1 MRCQRS
7 TRTTR
12 FWNTFQVLSLSN
24 KIQINEIVGG
34 PKQYALKLRS
44 LKDNSLK
51 FIRKFRGITL
61 DKKNEDVLN
70 YEKFKSMV
78 LKDPSTSQVMFEY
91 TRLGPDKTSR
101 MLSRAMNKRYRTV
114 NTKGFVND
122 LVVYPFGYQ

>member
-1 MRCQRS
+1 M
-7 TRTTR
+7 
-12 FWNTFQVLSLSN
+12 
-24 KIQINEIVGG
+24 
-34 PKQYALKLRS
+34 
-44 LKDNSLK
+44 
-51 FIRKFRGITL
+51 